1 MMHIGRF
8 LLRRLAFLTVQLWG
22 VATIAFFLVHLI
34 PGNPAEALAGSGA
47 SAESIHGIERQ
58 LGFDKPLPEQ
68 YALYLWN
75 VLHGNL
81 GDSIFTGQTVLS
93 DLEQRLPAT
102 FELVTTAMLISVLV
116 GVPLGIYVGLKH
128 TGFLSRIAV
137 IYGMLTGAVPDF
149 WLGLIFIFVF
159 YYLLS
164 WAPAPLG
171 QLDAIQN
178 APPHVTGMYVIDSL
192 LAGDWDLLAS
202 SLGHLVLP
210 TMTLVLVY
218 MGNIV
223 KMARSSMSEAMQS
236 GYVEHARAMGLSNAV
251 VLRYALRNALAPV
264 VTVIAFTYGFLLG
277 GAVLVETI
285 FSWGGLGQYAVQSIT
300 NSDYFAIT
308 GFVLAAAIFM
318 AAIYLVLDI
327 VYAVLDPRIEY

>member
-1 MMHIGRF
+1 MHTGRL
-8 LLRRLAFLTVQLWG
+8 LLRRLLYLIVQLWG

-34 PGNPAEALAGSGA
+34 PGNPAQALAGSGA
-47 SAESIHGIERQ
+47 SAQSIHGIERQ
-58 LGFDKPLPEQ
+58 LGFDKPLPQQ
-68 YALYLWN
+68 YVLYLWN

-81 GDSIFTGQTVLS
+81 GDSIFTGQTVLH
-93 DLEQRLPAT
+93 DLEQRIPAT
-102 FELVTTAMLISVLV
+102 VGLVTAAMLISVV
-116 GVPLGIYVGLKH
+116 IGVPLGIYVGLKRS
-128 TGFLSRIAV
+128 GILSRIAFV
-137 IYGMLTGAVPDF
+137 YGMLTGALPDF
-149 WLGLIFIFVF
+149 WLGLVLIFVF
-159 YYLLS
+159 FYLLR

-171 QLDAIQN
+171 QLDAIQS
-178 APPHVTGMYVIDSL
+178 APPHVTGLSLIDSL
-192 LAGDWDLLAS
+192 LAGDWVLFAS
-202 SLGHLVLP
+202 ALGHLVLP
-210 TMTLVLVY
+210 ALTLVLVY

-236 GYVEHARAMGLSNAV
+236 GYVEHARAMGLPNSV
-251 VLRYALRNALAPV
+251 VLRYAVRNALAPV

-308 GFVLAAAIFM
+308 GFVLAAALFM
-318 AAIYLVLDI
+318 AVIYLVLDL

>member
-1 MMHIGRF
+1 L
-8 LLRRLAFLTVQLWG
+8 LLRRLLYLIVQLWG

-34 PGNPAEALAGSGA
+34 PGNPAQALAGSGA
-47 SAESIHGIERQ
+47 SAQSIHGIERQ
-58 LGFDKPLPEQ
+58 LGFDKPLPQQ
-68 YALYLWN
+68 YVLYLWN

-81 GDSIFTGQTVLS
+81 GDSIFTGQTVLH
-93 DLEQRLPAT
+93 DLEQRIPAT
-102 FELVTTAMLISVLV
+102 VGLVTAAMLISVV
-116 GVPLGIYVGLKH
+116 IGVPLGIYVGLKRS
-128 TGFLSRIAV
+128 GILSRIAFV
-137 IYGMLTGAVPDF
+137 YGMLTGALPDF
-149 WLGLIFIFVF
+149 WLGLVLIFVF
-159 YYLLS
+159 FYLLR

-171 QLDAIQN
+171 QLDAIQS
-178 APPHVTGMYVIDSL
+178 APPHVTGLSLIDSL
-192 LAGDWDLLAS
+192 LAGDWVLFAS
-202 SLGHLVLP
+202 ALGHLVLP
-210 TMTLVLVY
+210 ALTLVLVY

-236 GYVEHARAMGLSNAV
+236 GYVEHARAMGLPNSV
-251 VLRYALRNALAPV
+251 VLRYAVRNALAPV

-308 GFVLAAAIFM
+308 GFVLAAALFM
-318 AAIYLVLDI
+318 AVIYLVLDL